1 MLATDIRANPFVVV
15 SGGSDGIGREIAL
28 RFARAGKRVLLVARD
43 QERLERA
50 AEAIRGAGK
59 PGAAG
64 VRVDVLALDIT
75 TPGAAELIESHVA
88 GLGGHVETLVQS
100 AGIGL
105 SGGFDTHTPG
115 EIERLLALN
124 VTALTRLMRH
134 YLPGMRA
141 RGQGGVI
148 NIASLGGYV
157 PGPYQAVYYASKAY
171 VISLSEAV
179 AAEAAAD
186 GVRVMVV
193 SPGPVATAFHARM
206 GAERSLYR
214 RLIPAATPASVARWA
229 LLAYSLHLRSV
240 APGVVNT
247 VLVQALRIL
256 PHRLV
261 IPIVSWLL
269 RPREREGPNA

>member
-43 QERLERA
+43 QARLERA

-179 AAEAAAD
+179 AAEVAAD

-269 RPREREGPNA
+269 RPRERERPNA

>member
-1 MLATDIRANPFVVV
+1 MLASGIRTEPFVVV
-15 SGGSDGIGREIAL
+15 TGGSDGIGREIAL

-50 AEAIRGAGK
+50 AEAIRGAGT

-64 VRVDVLALDIT
+64 VRVDVLALDVT
-75 TPGAAELIESHVA
+75 TPGAAEAIESHVT
-88 GLGGHVETLVQS
+88 GLGGYVETLVNS

-124 VTALTRLMRH
+124 VTALTRQMRH
-134 YLPGMRA
+134 FLPGMRA

-179 AAEAAAD
+179 AAEVAAD

-206 GAERSLYR
+206 GAESSLYR

-269 RPREREGPNA
+269 RPR

>member
-43 QERLERA
+43 QARLERA

-269 RPREREGPNA
+269 RPRERERPNA